1 MTDNISRIKNINER
15 IARLNERK
23 IKAKT
28 NKESLERSILADIKE
43 LAESVP
49 DLNISIEGE
58 PSPEKFEYIVKI
70 LEEKISE
77 LEAKELKEIEE
88 KERLVREA
96 EEELK
101 KIDNEAI

>member
-43 LAESVP
+43 LAESVS